1 MILDAGRHDGNR
13 GAASQAKTWRMEF
26 VQVYHS
32 TFQKSDQRSRE
43 RNRRPESLGSG
54 HGSVLMTV
62 NLKTGFPKSM
72 VQERDL
78 ILVVGQVKIGAWFGD
93 FGIVTMFALLPT
105 TRLKMHLLGGVF
117 WRSWTQEVILAYQLC
132 HNRAYLSPLS
142 PLSQHK
148 VRQARWRSE
157 WRGLP
162 LHPQTQ
168 NVFIFASPIETHG
181 AFVGIVFSTWP
192 PATILRDFSSHLFYP
207 PLFPSPL
214 LRSPLLRGIALSSTS
229 HRRHSPAPSPPTG
242 NDDIMSD
249 KLTRCVLT
257 PSGFACSNRRAK
269 CSSVSPLSIAT
280 RCVRDPLPPRLLC
293 DTPELG

>member
-1 MILDAGRHDGNR
+1 MMGIVGLHHKPRRGGWNSCRYTTALFRDQTNAQGNGIDGL
-13 GAASQAKTWRMEF
+13 
-26 VQVYHS
+26 
-32 TFQKSDQRSRE
+32 
-43 RNRRPESLGSG
+43 SLWGPG

-72 VQERDL
+72 VQEWDL
-78 ILVVGQVKIGAWFGD
+78 ILVVGQGKTGAWFGD
-93 FGIVTMFALLPT
+93 FDIVTMFALLPT
-105 TRLKMHLLGGVF
+105 TRLKMHFLEASF

-142 PLSQHK
+142 PFSQHK
-148 VRQARWRSE
+148 ARQARWQARWRSE

-181 AFVGIVFSTWP
+181 AFVGIVFSTCR
-192 PATILRDFSSHLFYP
+192 LRPFFGHFSSHLFYP

-214 LRSPLLRGIALSSTS
+214 LRSPPLRGTALSSTP

-249 KLTRCVLT
+249 KLTRCVPT
-257 PSGFACSNRRAK
+257 PSGFACSNRRAN
-269 CSSVSPLSIAT
+269 CSSVLPLSIAT
-280 RCVRDPLPPRLLC
+280 RCVRDPLPPRPLC